1 MAEPGRR
8 AGACLRAYQRTR
20 AHHVRVTVVVCALC
34 GTTLD
39 DAADEQ
45 SKLAALSWV
54 SSHERGAEVHYCP
67 ACAREHLRDI
77 ETKLDVAYW

>member
-1 MAEPGRR
+1 M
-8 AGACLRAYQRTR
+8 
-20 AHHVRVTVVVCALC
+20 RVTVVVCALC

-54 SSHERGAEVHYCP
+54 SSHERGTELHYCP

-77 ETKLDVAYW
+77 EAKLDAAYW